1 MTWCCRWFIQPAIE
15 TTRNENGSKTARI
28 AAAYHAE
35 DLVLPLAASRIEF
48 LDHTGEHRLK
58 LELRRTA
65 PRLCGE
71 IISAVALVVL
81 FAACCFDGGPFPNSK
96 RGRPILLPL
105 LV

>member
-71 IISAVALVVL
+71 IISAVALVVY
-81 FAACCFDGGPFPNSK
+81 S
-96 RGRPILLPL
+96 
-105 LV
+105 